1 MSEKETPTP
10 REELTAAKRM
20 NEEST
25 AAKSTTPSRQE
36 EPTTVKTTPPPP
48 KPAEESTAV
57 KRALL
62 FMYWVAALLGSDY
75 VFTLSSGPNYFTRI
89 DTGGA
94 FDMRDSEP
102 TKAANTQF
110 SNAWTVWAAG
120 QFVGSVLS
128 RALSG
133 ALGWRPALFL
143 YVVLMLAGN
152 LMYVLADPSV
162 AGSIRLAI
170 AGKFVDG
177 LGCGA
182 TALGI
187 GYIPTV
193 SARPKVASWRMS
205 TFRLFVSVGMVV
217 GTGATIG
224 LGHARF
230 SAGGVQYN
238 PGNSPAA
245 VQALASLVTL
255 PCVWALVVEPAG
267 ARTKRSLNPFAG
279 WRETGVWSRQT
290 CTWLVFVFCYGLAT
304 SAANYFGPVFL
315 AEQRW
320 HQPKI
325 SLWLFL
331 FQVAG
336 LGADWSRRSCW
347 SGRPLSTT
355 TASPPDRRPW
365 QWALAS
371 CSSASR
377 GRR

>member
-1 MSEKETPTP
+1 MSEKETSP
-10 REELTAAKRM
+10 REVEP
-20 NEEST
+20 T
-25 AAKSTTPSRQE
+25 AAKSTTREE

-48 KPAEESTAV
+48 KPDEESTAV
-57 KRALL
+57 RRALL

-89 DTGGA
+89 DTSGA
-94 FDMRDSEP
+94 FDMRDSDP

-230 SAGGVQYN
+230 STGGVQYN

-245 VQALASLVTL
+245 VQALASLVTHL
-255 PCVWALVVEPAG
+255 SYLMWRLDLG
-267 ARTKRSLNPFAG
+267 THRSAFA
-279 WRETGVWSRQT
+279 
-290 CTWLVFVFCYGLAT
+290 
-304 SAANYFGPVFL
+304 N
-315 AEQRW
+315 
-320 HQPKI
+320 
-325 SLWLFL
+325 
-331 FQVAG
+331 
-336 LGADWSRRSCW
+336 
-347 SGRPLSTT
+347 
-355 TASPPDRRPW
+355 
-365 QWALAS
+365 
-371 CSSASR
+371 
-377 GRR
+377 

>member
-1 MSEKETPTP
+1 MSEKETSTP
-10 REELTAAKRM
+10 REEPTAAKGM

-25 AAKSTTPSRQE
+25 AAKSTNE
-36 EPTTVKTTPPPP
+36 EP
-48 KPAEESTAV
+48 TAV

-110 SNAWTVWAAG
+110 SNAWTVWASG

-193 SARPKVASWRMS
+193 STHPKVASWRMS

-217 GTGATIG
+217 ATGLTTKVG
-224 LGHARF
+224 
-230 SAGGVQYN
+230 
-238 PGNSPAA
+238 AA
-245 VQALASLVTL
+245 
-255 PCVWALVVEPAG
+255 E
-267 ARTKRSLNPFAG
+267 
-279 WRETGVWSRQT
+279 
-290 CTWLVFVFCYGLAT
+290 
-304 SAANYFGPVFL
+304 
-315 AEQRW
+315 
-320 HQPKI
+320 
-325 SLWLFL
+325 
-331 FQVAG
+331 
-336 LGADWSRRSCW
+336 SC
-347 SGRPLSTT
+347 
-355 TASPPDRRPW
+355 
-365 QWALAS
+365 
-371 CSSASR
+371 
-377 GRR
+377 